1 MNFTTTNQKENNI
14 SRTTTQT
21 CSHSIFSNLK
31 VTISGHNNL
40 FSVWS
45 NTGVRTFLNAEGL
58 TLDQAIVEGNNL
70 INN

>member
-1 MNFTTTNQKENNI
+1 MNFTTENQKENNI

-21 CSHSIFSNLK
+21 VNHNIYSNLS

-45 NTGVRTFLNAEGL
+45 NTGLRTKRNFEGL
-58 TLDQAIVEGNNL
+58 TLEKAIVEANKL
-70 INN
+70 ITL